1 MTATGRRRGPARAV
15 RARMARRPVLSVF
28 IVALAVRVITA
39 TVITVMWGGTLFLD
53 DVGYSRLAEL
63 AANGA
68 IDDPYDDFLYERTA
82 TLLVPIVGMYR
93 LFGPIE
99 LFGQLYVALLG
110 AATAALTARL
120 ALEIVDRRW
129 ALLAGLIVAALPSQV
144 LWSSLI
150 LKDAAVWA
158 VLSALALVVA
168 VAARSGGRRLALMG
182 ATAAVLLV
190 LLGFLRLHTLQ
201 VACVA
206 ILLAVL
212 VYPRPRPLVRLSGAI
227 VLLACI
233 PLVFG
238 MGLAGGSFV
247 ADSRD
252 PGAQRALNAAEAES
266 AVVPAPAEAP
276 APADAPV
283 GPPVPTPADPSA
295 LPQEDGQKGAS
306 GPGTSPDEPSGALR
320 SVRYLPTGMTVVA
333 LRPWPWESSSTSLGM
348 RFARAEALIW
358 YPLLLLALVGIA
370 AIGRHRRTLAFPVIA
385 GGAILVMYGLTEG
398 NLGTAYRHRGEFVW
412 VVALLAALGA
422 ERIAAWR
429 RERRGPVDRG
439 DQDVLVG

>member
-1 MTATGRRRGPARAV
+1 MTGRWRERTTAV
-15 RARMARRPVLSVF
+15 LGRMARRPVLSIF
-28 IVALAVRVITA
+28 ILAFAVRAITA
-39 TVITVMWGGTLFLD
+39 VAITIGWGGILLLD
-53 DVGYSRLAEL
+53 DAAYSQLAEL

-68 IDDPYDDFLYERTA
+68 VEAPYDKFLYERTA
-82 TLLVPIVGMYR
+82 SLLVPLAGMYA

-110 AATAALTARL
+110 AATAALTTRL
-120 ALEIVDRRW
+120 AMEILDRHW
-129 ALLAGLIVAALPSQV
+129 ALLAGLIVALLPSQV

-168 VAARSGGRRLALMG
+168 IAARSGGRRLALLG
-182 ATAAVLLV
+182 ATAALLLV

-212 VYPRPRPLVRLSGAI
+212 MYPRPRPLVRLSGAA
-227 VLLACI
+227 VLLTCV

-238 MGLAGGSFV
+238 MGLAGSSFV
-247 ADSRD
+247 AESRD
-252 PGAQRALNAAEAES
+252 PTAQRALNAAEAES
-266 AVVPAPAEAP
+266 AVVAAPPLAGTLQEDPERPSRSSPARKGRSEVGR
-276 APADAPV
+276 PAD
-283 GPPVPTPADPSA
+283 
-295 LPQEDGQKGAS
+295 Q
-306 GPGTSPDEPSGALR
+306 PSGAAS
-320 SVRYLPTGMTVVA
+320 SVRYLPTGVTVVA
-333 LRPWPWESSSTSLGM
+333 LRPWPWESLSASVGIRL
-348 RFARAEALIW
+348 ARAETLLW
-358 YPLLLLALVGIA
+358 YPLLLLALVGAVTIA
-370 AIGRHRRTLAFPVIA
+370 RHRRTLAFPVIA

-422 ERIAAWR
+422 ERITAWR
-429 RERRGPVDRG
+429 QERRRVVDSRADVASSALRG
-439 DQDVLVG
+439 SQRVS

>member
-1 MTATGRRRGPARAV
+1 
-15 RARMARRPVLSVF
+15 MARRPVLSVF

-182 ATAAVLLV
+182 ATTAVLLV

-227 VLLACI
+227 VLLACV

-266 AVVPAPAEAP
+266 AVVSAPAEPP
-276 APADAPV
+276 APADAPA
-283 GPPVPTPADPSA
+283 GPSA

-333 LRPWPWESSSTSLGM
+333 LRPWPWESSSTSLGV

>member
-68 IDDPYDDFLYERTA
+68 IDDPYDDRLYERTA

-227 VLLACI
+227 VLLACV

-276 APADAPV
+276 APADPS
-283 GPPVPTPADPSA
+283 ADPPA

-306 GPGTSPDEPSGALR
+306 GSGTSPDEPSGALR

-333 LRPWPWESSSTSLGM
+333 LRPWPWESSSTSLGV